1 VKTKTCGKHEKLVI
15 AFRVNFN
22 PQKILVINF
31 GQLGDVVLS
40 FPALKAIREKFPQS
54 WITVLTGKA
63 CAQIVELSGFA
74 DSVTVVDRVA
84 LRDGNKI
91 ISIGKIFRLVQKV
104 RRERFDFVIDL
115 HSLPETNILGFL
127 SGASDRL
134 FAQREN
140 RSIDWL
146 SNFTPKP
153 PIEDKSK
160 HTTDKYLDVLL
171 PLGIKDAP
179 RTIQLTPH
187 KEDLEAVEKIFKKK
201 KVRTDVPIVGLFPG
215 AGHSGRRWA
224 LENFSEVANLF
235 ANSDG
240 LQVVAICGPEEK
252 ELLEQARKMFPSSVC
267 FLDKLTLTQLAAA
280 TTRLSILISNDTGP
294 MHIAAATG
302 TPIVVLV
309 PHPTL
314 KIFVPIGEHH
324 RAIHTD
330 KIEDI
335 TVEEVY
341 AAAREV
347 LSRNRTAA
355 IING

>member
-1 VKTKTCGKHEKLVI
+1 MSC
-15 AFRVNFN
+15 N
-22 PQKILVINF
+22 PQKILVIDF

-40 FPALKAIREKFPQS
+40 LPALKAIKEKFPQS
-54 WITVLTGKA
+54 QITVLTGKA

-74 DSVTVVDRVA
+74 DSVIAVDRVA
-84 LRDGNKI
+84 LRDGNKL
-91 ISIGKIFRLVQKV
+91 ISIGKLFHLVRQV
-104 RRERFDFVIDL
+104 RREQFDFAIDL

-160 HTTDKYLDVLL
+160 HATDRYLDVLL

-187 KEDLEAVEKIFKKK
+187 KEDSEAIEKIFKKK

-215 AGHSGRRWA
+215 AGHLGRRWA

-235 ANSDG
+235 VNSDG
-240 LQVVAICGPEEK
+240 LQVVVITGPEEK
-252 ELLEQARKMFPSSVC
+252 DLIAQAQKIFPSSVY
-267 FLDKLTLTQLAAA
+267 FLNKLTLTQLAAA

-302 TPIVVLV
+302 TPVVVLV

-324 RAIHTD
+324 RAIHCEEI
-330 KIEDI
+330 KDI
-335 TVEEVY
+335 SVEQVY
-341 AAAREV
+341 STAREV
-347 LSRNRTAA
+347 LSRSRTAA